1 MDNQTLFVFKKQKE
15 EYNMVKQLKKLPKQ
29 LRKASKLHAGQAKI
43 IANYV
48 KNNEKKKKRPK
59 SRNRKKA

>member
-1 MDNQTLFVFKKQKE
+1 MDNQTLFVFKKQKK

-29 LRKASKLHAGQAKI
+29 LKKASRLHAGQAKI

-48 KNNEKKKKRPK
+48 KKNEKKRPK